1 MIPLLSTKDMR
12 EADARAVAKVGT
24 DVLVERAGYAV
35 GAEARRL
42 LGSLYGKKIVVV
54 AGPGLNGADG
64 RRAAVWLRTRGA
76 KVSVVEATSAPASL
90 EGFDLVIDAAF
101 GLGCSR
107 PYHAPEVG
115 STPVLSVDIVSG
127 VDADTGAV
135 MGKPLHA
142 TSTAAVG
149 ALKPGHLFGEG
160 AALAGELS
168 FSSLGIATD
177 ARDGVL
183 ETSDLKDFVRMDAND
198 NKWRHAVLVVGGS
211 PTMLGAP
218 ELCSRGALATGASMV
233 RVLVPSVDAH
243 YLNNLPAETVR
254 VAAYTK
260 ELVEVA
266 THDASRL
273 RVTVLGPGLGRDPE
287 TQQQVRAFVHAVTTP
302 LVLDADGL
310 NAVDI
315 ELLAGRPNAK
325 DIILTP
331 HDGEFERLTGHAPG
345 ENRLEDVRSLA
356 KTTNCVVLLKGP
368 TTIISTPDGAVR
380 VVRSG
385 TSALATAGTG
395 DVLAGMIGGAISRG
409 FSALDSAAF
418 AAHLHGLA
426 GQRLGIYAGASEL
439 PQAVGDV
446 LEDLRHGGNNGG

>member
-1 MIPLLSTKDMR
+1 
-12 EADARAVAKVGT
+12 
-24 DVLVERAGYAV
+24 
-35 GAEARRL
+35 
-42 LGSLYGKKIVVV
+42 
-54 AGPGLNGADG
+54 
-64 RRAAVWLRTRGA
+64 
-76 KVSVVEATSAPASL
+76 
-90 EGFDLVIDAAF
+90 
-101 GLGCSR
+101 
-107 PYHAPEVG
+107 
-115 STPVLSVDIVSG
+115 
-127 VDADTGAV
+127 
-135 MGKPLHA
+135 
-142 TSTAAVG
+142 
-149 ALKPGHLFGEG
+149 
-160 AALAGELS
+160 
-168 FSSLGIATD
+168 
-177 ARDGVL
+177 
-183 ETSDLKDFVRMDAND
+183 
-198 NKWRHAVLVVGGS
+198 
-211 PTMLGAP
+211 
-218 ELCSRGALATGASMV
+218 MV
-233 RVLVPSVDAH
+233 RVLVPSVDAQ

-273 RVTVLGPGLGRDPE
+273 QVTVLGPGLGRDPE
-287 TQQQVRAFVHAVTTP
+287 TQQQVRAFVQAVTTP

-315 ELLAGRPNAK
+315 ELLVSRPNAK

-331 HDGEFERLTGHAPG
+331 HDGEFERLTGHAPR

-356 KTTNCVVLLKGP
+356 KSTHCVVLLKGP
-368 TTIISTPDGAVR
+368 TTIISTPDGDVR

-426 GQRLGIYAGASEL
+426 GQRLGIYAGASKL